1 MRKSLIL
8 FLICSSVSVLA
19 QDENLDDLFKVDYDT
34 PLTIDLEEK
43 EEEEEEVAPKKKKKR
58 NVYFGIKTKKHY
70 TKTGFGQE
78 SVYELFNFLKV
89 YEGPSDYAQDFYYY
103 DTKKK
108 KIINSLKVDTRYA
121 YVLHGPYKKMKGE
134 QVLEEGWF
142 YKGTKHKRWVR
153 FNSSDILMDKKYW
166 YKGWPQ
172 DSKMSYYDFERNKL
186 REVVPVHHGDR
197 DGEYWAYHEDG
208 TLAVRGFYQHDY
220 RVGVWREYYP
230 NRRIKREV
238 FYPEDPFDF
247 EHKPVIIREWD
258 RNGQLIYD
266 REEFLESLN

>member
-108 KIINSLKVDTRYA
+108 KIINSLKVDPRYA

-166 YKGWPQ
+166 
-172 DSKMSYYDFERNKL
+172 
-186 REVVPVHHGDR
+186 
-197 DGEYWAYHEDG
+197 
-208 TLAVRGFYQHDY
+208 
-220 RVGVWREYYP
+220 
-230 NRRIKREV
+230 
-238 FYPEDPFDF
+238 
-247 EHKPVIIREWD
+247 
-258 RNGQLIYD
+258 
-266 REEFLESLN
+266 